1 MNLGTLKKRDLFIT
15 DSRMDPV
22 EDFNARNDYRIKSWE
37 DSEDE
42 HINIIVER
50 LNQGEIVD

>member
-15 DSRMDPV
+15 DSRMDPI
-22 EDFNARNDYRIKSWE
+22 DNFNSRIEYNIKSWE

-42 HINIIVER
+42 HINVIVER
-50 LNQGEIVD
+50 LNQGEIID